1 MDMQEVLTSID
12 ELVVAKTG
20 KHLDNLQLAILKGV
34 LNHRKYSQIAE
45 EYHCSQGHIR
55 DTSYQLWEILSSAL
69 GEDVNKSNFRATVER
84 WKVVNFSNSGN
95 PVQIGHINFCSNPAQ
110 ESESFS
116 SERSQ
121 SENNSNNN
129 VKKYPNYQK
138 LLEEAERKAKREAV
152 PKLSKLG
159 LSAEQ
164 IAESLE
170 LSLAEVNQAIQA
182 GKLDYEQL

>member
-1 MDMQEVLTSID
+1 MDTQDVLNSID
-12 ELVVAKTG
+12 ELVFAKTG

-55 DTSYQLWEILSSAL
+55 DTSYQLWQILSNAL
-69 GEDVNKSNFRATVER
+69 GEDVNKSNFRATLER
-84 WKVVNFSNSGN
+84 WRIVNSSSIVNTGR
-95 PVQIGHINFCSNPAQ
+95 IGYINFCSNPAQ

-152 PKLSKLG
+152 PKLAKLG

-170 LSLAEVNQAIQA
+170 LPLAEVHRVIQN
-182 GKLDYEQL
+182 GK